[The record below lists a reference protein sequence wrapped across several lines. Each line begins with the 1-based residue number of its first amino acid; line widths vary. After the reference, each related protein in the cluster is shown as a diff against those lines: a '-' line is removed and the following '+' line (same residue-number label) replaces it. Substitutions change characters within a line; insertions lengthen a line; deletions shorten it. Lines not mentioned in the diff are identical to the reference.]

1 MIYEEAFNMK
11 KIWVLAALL
20 LLSLL
25 LLSSCRDKQLDRT
38 YIFGD
43 GVNGAEVT
51 LHEDGSFTFVFSPL
65 SSYRGIG
72 KYTFSGDRLT
82 LETSDGKYRY
92 VFRLTERGI
101 EFDASASSDSL
112 WLGEF
117 SDGSVFEEDIP

>member
-1 MIYEEAFNMK
+1 MK
-11 KIWVLAALL
+11 KYLLIAATVLVCVAILCSCQQKS
-20 LLSLL
+20 LSG
-25 LLSSCRDKQLDRT
+25 T
-38 YIFGD
+38 YIFGE
-43 GVNGAEVT
+43 GVDSASVT
-51 LHEDGSFTFVFSPL
+51 LNEDGTFEFVFSPV
-65 SSYRGIG
+65 SSYLGIG